1 MPGLE
6 LINVYGVQVPEHE
19 GRAGMAA
26 ILMQPG
32 HAFDPQAFYEL
43 TQARLPR
50 YAAPMF
56 VRVTPAADLTSTFKL
71 RKVDLQRQ
79 GYAPGLFADP
89 LFVRDESSCT
99 YQPYSLQ
106 VLARA
111 GLLPFAGASHE

>member
-1 MPGLE
+1 
-6 LINVYGVQVPEHE
+6 
-19 GRAGMAA
+19 MAA

-32 HAFDPQAFYEL
+32 QTFDPQAFYDL
-43 TQARLPR
+43 TEARLPR

-56 VRVTPAADLTSTFKL
+56 VRVSATADMTSTFKL

-89 LFVRDESSCT
+89 LFVRDESTRT

-111 GLLPFAGASHE
+111 GLAPFAGHSHE